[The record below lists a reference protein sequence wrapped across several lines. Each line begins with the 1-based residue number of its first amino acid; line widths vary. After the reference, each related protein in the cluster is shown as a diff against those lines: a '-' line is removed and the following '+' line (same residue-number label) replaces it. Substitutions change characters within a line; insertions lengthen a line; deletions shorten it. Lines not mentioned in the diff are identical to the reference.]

1 MEPLT
6 FKINGSRVIS
16 YEYDNDKKTYRFY
29 DKHGLP
35 ICEVGCDDEMTYEK
49 LIERFGDI

>member
-6 FKINGSRVIS
+6 FKINGSRVVS
-16 YEYDNDKKTYRFY
+16 YEYDNDNKMYRFY
-29 DKHGLP
+29 DKHGLL
-35 ICEVGCDDEMTYEK
+35 ICEVGTDDEMSYEK